1 MKAEKYLNSLRE
13 LVYGEAAICSHDGR
27 LLLGELD
34 RETLAK
40 VQAEI
45 GVFVTANLLKF
56 WQKGLV
62 VNLLMK
68 INEGNFL
75 YLNNAGRIEDEVKY
89 QDILVESLPYIAQVA
104 GGDAVLFDSTGARLS
119 AFYASGESNHSII
132 GVINPLLVETM
143 RSQRPSMGPTFL
155 RKDCT
160 AVRIPIS
167 RKYGI
172 SFNNNH
178 TVKRQTRLLEDAR
191 RYNYA
196 RYNIED
202 VIGESKAIVEA
213 KALARTAANHK
224 SNVLLTGETGTGKE
238 IFAHA
243 IHNLSSQSASP
254 FVAINCGAIPEN
266 LAESIL
272 FGYVGG
278 AFTGAKNTGQIG
290 AFEQAS
296 SGTLFLDEISEMPLD
311 MQVKLLR
318 AIQEREISRVGDSKS
333 RPVSVRIITSTNKSL
348 PELVEQGRFRA
359 DLYYRLNVIGIEIPP
374 LRRRV
379 EDINYLTAYFVNKFM
394 QLMGKKINDIE
405 PTVLVALSNYPW
417 PGNVRELQ
425 NCVEYMCTMIE
436 KEEYSISRRHLPPRI
451 LGSAST
457 STECLANEN
466 YDEYMGRLEKEFI
479 ERITQECNG
488 NKTLMARR
496 IGLNRTTLWRIMNKY
511 NL

>member
-1 MKAEKYLNSLRE
+1 MKAEKYLNHLRE
-13 LVYGEAAICSHDGR
+13 LVNGDAVVFANDGR
-27 LLLGELD
+27 LVLGELSGVTLERV
-34 RETLAK
+34 RE
-40 VQAEI
+40 EI
-45 GVFVTANLLKF
+45 SVFVAGNLLKY
-56 WQKGLV
+56 WYCDEV
-62 VNLLMK
+62 
-68 INEGNFL
+68 INVLIRIDGGNFL
-75 YLNNAGRIEDEVKY
+75 YLNNSKRIADEEKY
-89 QDILVESLPYIAQVA
+89 KNILVDSLPYIAQVA

-119 AFYASGESNHSII
+119 AFYASGETNPSII
-132 GVINPLLVETM
+132 GVVNPLLVETM
-143 RSQRPSMGPTFL
+143 ASQRPSMGPTFL

-202 VIGESKAIVEA
+202 VIGESQAIAEA

-224 SNVLLTGETGTGKE
+224 SNVLLTGATGTGKE

-243 IHNLSSQSASP
+243 IHNLSAQSTNP

-296 SGTLFLDEISEMPLD
+296 GGTLFLDEISEMPLD
-311 MQVKLLR
+311 IQVKLLR
-318 AIQEREISRVGDSKS
+318 AIQEREISRVGDAKTRS
-333 RPVSVRIITSTNKSL
+333 VSVRIIASTNKSL
-348 PELVEQGRFRA
+348 PELIEKGQFRA
-359 DLYYRLNVIGIEIPP
+359 DLYYRLNVIGIEIPS
-374 LRRRV
+374 LCKRV
-379 EDINYLTAYFVNKFM
+379 EDINYLTTYFVNKFM

-405 PTVLVALSNYPW
+405 PAVLNALSNYSW

-425 NCVEYMCTMIE
+425 NCVEYMCTMVD
-436 KEEYSISRRHLPPRI
+436 KDEYSIHVKHMPPRI
-451 LGSAST
+451 LSSV
-457 STECLANEN
+457 STEYLGYEN
-466 YDEYMGRLEKEFI
+466 YGEYMSKLEKEFI
-479 ERITQECNG
+479 EKISRECNG
-488 NKTLMARR
+488 NKTLIAKR